1 LVALAAFDG
10 FDALAGLAA
19 FDALG
24 ALGWGVLKGK
34 FEF

>member
-10 FDALAGLAA
+10 FDALAA

-24 ALGWGVLKGK
+24 ALGWGSLKEK